1 VLRPFT
7 HALKSAGVKGRPSAA
22 DRAALFPV
30 IRLSFRRIA
39 FCASVKGVIA
49 AGTTVVEVV
58 RPGTVAEAEGAPA
71 VVDDLET
78 VGAPAVVEV
87 TDGFGVTDEDEE

>member
-1 VLRPFT
+1 M
-7 HALKSAGVKGRPSAA
+7 
-22 DRAALFPV
+22 
-30 IRLSFRRIA
+30 
-39 FCASVKGVIA
+39 IA